1 MVNAIINTLTDKE
14 FDSLLELS
22 SPAGRKML
30 ISALRAEISLENFL
44 FVDYPTAEL
53 RKISAKIQR
62 GREVSAEEKFELQRS
77 TPIFLGKR
85 KQGGNFESPA
95 SIAYLEDYLRQ
106 LPLYKRNV
114 ERSNRL
120 VEEGNGAEK
129 LLLGVSISRLRSNS
143 IFFSDFV
150 KSNLH
155 IYPKEVTRFLRE
167 LIEEIIDAK
176 NGAEPII
183 YRLPV
188 DEVQQYLLADGIT
201 YSHLVEMY
209 NRASGVPLHKKE
221 EARMESIFIKLIKE
235 AATVDA
241 VMKTTPEL
249 TSSFELLH
257 DKHAIFFLHYLYH
270 FLKEPLKKK
279 IRVSHNTLL
288 TFYRK
293 GVELCGNL

>member
-14 FDSLLELS
+14 FDSLLEVS
-22 SPAGRKML
+22 SPTGRKML
-30 ISALRAEISLENFL
+30 FSVLKAEIGLEDFL
-44 FVDYPTAEL
+44 SVDYPTAEL
-53 RKISAKIQR
+53 RKINAKMQR
-62 GREVSAEEKFELQRS
+62 GRAITAEEKFELQHSS
-77 TPIFLGKR
+77 TIFLGKT
-85 KQGGNFESPA
+85 KQGVSFEAPSSVA
-95 SIAYLEDYLRQ
+95 FLEDYLHQ

-114 ERSNRL
+114 ERSCHL
-120 VEEGNGAEK
+120 AEEDGDAEK
-129 LLLGVSISRLRSNS
+129 LFLGVSASRLRSNS

-155 IYPKEVTRFLRE
+155 IYPNEVTRFLRE

-176 NGAEPII
+176 NSAEMIM

-188 DEVQQYLLADGIT
+188 DEIQRYLLGSGIT
-201 YSHLVEMY
+201 YSELVDMHS
-209 NRASGVPLHKKE
+209 RASGVTLYKKE
-221 EARMESIFIKLIKE
+221 EKKMEGIFVKVIKE
-235 AATVDA
+235 ASAIDVTLKAAT
-241 VMKTTPEL
+241 EL

-257 DKHAIFFLHYLYH
+257 DKYALFFLHYFYH

-293 GVELCGNL
+293 GVELCGNI